1 MSFCVW
7 RFRYNKDRKSE
18 YKPENSKLEW
28 ALTIFTTLGVC
39 ALLAPGLIVWNKY
52 VTVPEDAVD
61 IEVMAQQW
69 YWNFRL
75 PGEDGKLGLT
85 DIRNINDENPF
96 GINLDDPNGVD
107 DILIEG
113 DDLHIP
119 IHQAVKVNLR
129 SIGVLLDFYIPQ
141 FRA

>member
-1 MSFCVW
+1 M
-7 RFRYNKDRKSE
+7 
-18 YKPENSKLEW
+18 
-28 ALTIFTTLGVC
+28 
-39 ALLAPGLIVWNKY
+39 
-52 VTVPEDAVD
+52 TVPEDAVD

-113 DDLHIP
+113 DDLHIL
-119 IHQAVKVNLR
+119 IGQAV
-129 SIGVLLDFYIPQ
+129 
-141 FRA
+141 